1 MTDTPP
7 ETGYAPANGLKMYYE
22 VRGEGEPIV
31 VLHGAYMTVDA
42 MAGIVS
48 ELAKARKVIAVE
60 LQGHG
65 RTADA
70 ERPIIYEHMADDVAA
85 FLDHL
90 GIEKTGVF
98 GFSMGSGVA
107 VQLAVRHPEAVRRMI
122 VASVSYAH
130 AGMHPEMIE
139 MFPSITPE
147 MFAGSPMEEEYKR
160 LAPNPD
166 DFPTLVTKLK
176 QLDMTPFHWPE
187 EDILGIAAPT
197 FIIVGD
203 SDVIRLEHAV
213 EFFGLLG
220 GGVMGD
226 LVGMPTKAQF
236 AVLPATLHFQS
247 VTESIPPGSGVME
260 RIGWFMPMIT
270 EFLDTPMQEVES
282 E

>member
-1 MTDTPP
+1 MTNTSP
-7 ETGYAPANGLKMYYE
+7 ETGYAPVNGLEMYYE
-22 VRGEGEPIV
+22 VRGEGEPVV

-48 ELAKARKVIAVE
+48 ELAKTRRVIAVE

-70 ERPIIYEHMADDVAA
+70 DRPITYEQMADDVAA
-85 FLDHL
+85 LIEHL
-90 GIEKTGVF
+90 GLEKTDVF

-107 VQLAVRHPEAVRRMI
+107 VQLAVRHPEVVRRMV
-122 VASVSYAH
+122 VASVSYSH
-130 AGMHPEMIE
+130 DGMHPEMIE
-139 MFPSITPE
+139 MLPSITPD

-160 LAPNPD
+160 LAPNPE
-166 DFPTLVTKLK
+166 DFPVLVEKLK
-176 QLDMTPFHWPE
+176 QLDMTPFAWPE
-187 EDILGIAAPT
+187 EDIQGIAAPT

-203 SDVIRLEHAV
+203 SDVVRLEHVV
-213 EFFGLLG
+213 EFFNLLG

-226 LVGMPTKAQF
+226 LVEMPVSRL
-236 AVLPATLHFQS
+236 AVLPATLHFQP
-247 VTESIPPGSGVME
+247 VTESISPGSGVME

-270 EFLDTPMQEVES
+270 EFLDTPMRDVES

>member
-1 MTDTPP
+1 MTNTSP
-7 ETGYAPANGLKMYYE
+7 ETAYAPVNGLEMYYE
-22 VRGEGEPIV
+22 VRGEGEPVV

-48 ELAKARKVIAVE
+48 ELAKTRRVIAVE

-70 ERPIIYEHMADDVAA
+70 DRPITYEQMADDVAA
-85 FLDHL
+85 LIEHL
-90 GIEKTGVF
+90 GLEKTDVF

-107 VQLAVRHPEAVRRMI
+107 VQLAVRHPEVVRRMV
-122 VASVSYAH
+122 VASVSYSH
-130 AGMHPEMIE
+130 DGMHPEMIE
-139 MFPSITPE
+139 MLPSITPD

-160 LAPNPD
+160 LAPNPE
-166 DFPTLVTKLK
+166 DFPVLVEKLK
-176 QLDMTPFHWPE
+176 QLDMTPFAWPE
-187 EDILGIAAPT
+187 EDIRGIAAPT

-203 SDVIRLEHAV
+203 SDVVRLEHVV
-213 EFFGLLG
+213 EFFNLLG

-226 LVGMPTKAQF
+226 LVEMPVSRL
-236 AVLPATLHFQS
+236 AVLPATLHFQP
-247 VTESIPPGSGVME
+247 VTESIPPGRGVME

-270 EFLDTPMQEVES
+270 EFLDTPMRDVES

>member
-1 MTDTPP
+1 MTNTSP
-7 ETGYAPANGLKMYYE
+7 ETGYAPVNGLEMYYE
-22 VRGEGEPIV
+22 VRGEGEPVV

-48 ELAKARKVIAVE
+48 ELAKTRRVIAVE

-70 ERPIIYEHMADDVAA
+70 DRPITYEQMADDVAA
-85 FLDHL
+85 LIEHL
-90 GIEKTGVF
+90 GLEKTDVF

-107 VQLAVRHPEAVRRMI
+107 VQLAVRHPEVVRRMV
-122 VASVSYAH
+122 VASVSYSH
-130 AGMHPEMIE
+130 DGMHPEMIE
-139 MFPSITPE
+139 MLPSITPD

-160 LAPNPD
+160 LAPNPE
-166 DFPTLVTKLK
+166 DFPVLVEKLK
-176 QLDMTPFHWPE
+176 QLDMTPFAWPE
-187 EDILGIAAPT
+187 EDIRGIAAPT

-203 SDVIRLEHAV
+203 SDVVRLEHVV
-213 EFFGLLG
+213 EFFNLLG

-226 LVGMPTKAQF
+226 LVEMPVSRL
-236 AVLPATLHFQS
+236 AVLPATLHFQP
-247 VTESIPPGSGVME
+247 VTESISPGSGVME

-270 EFLDTPMQEVES
+270 EFLDTPMRDVES